1 MTTTRYPLS
10 VSDGTTR
17 ISVFYNSL
25 RDRANA
31 IQVNPDLLT
40 KSRAARC
47 SRRLIQAGVILNAL
61 APLLVISLSAVTV
74 LAQGPSG
81 GSIFGGNDQTIGNG
95 VREVIKWGRNLLFLL
110 GIGGLM
116 WAAVNYMTEKNWTKQ
131 ALGGVFC
138 FAFGAVASLA
148 YSFSQGNAVNLDT
161 DLSQ

>member
-1 MTTTRYPLS
+1 MTQLS
-10 VSDGTTR
+10 ECKLIRNLFSW
-17 ISVFYNSL
+17 L
-25 RDRANA
+25 RNQTNA
-31 IQVNPDLLT
+31 VQVDEQLLT
-40 KSRAARC
+40 KSRAART
-47 SRRLIQAGVILNAL
+47 SQRLLQASAIVNAL
-61 APLLVISLSAVTV
+61 TPLLLIGIISVSVM
-74 LAQGPSG
+74 AQGPSG

>member
-1 MTTTRYPLS
+1 MKTQ
-10 VSDGTTR
+10 
-17 ISVFYNSL
+17 L
-25 RDRANA
+25 RKCNLIPGFRSWLRNQANGVQ
-31 IQVNPDLLT
+31 IDDQLLT
-40 KSRAARC
+40 NSRTARA
-47 SRRLIQAGVILNAL
+47 SQRLFQASAILNAL
-61 APLLVISLSAVTV
+61 TPILLIGIMSVSVM
-74 LAQGPSG
+74 AQGPSG
-81 GSIFGGNDQTIGNG
+81 GSIFGGDDQTLGNG

-161 DLSQ
+161 DLGN

>member
-1 MTTTRYPLS
+1 MTIQLS
-10 VSDGTTR
+10 KRNLIRGFRSW
-17 ISVFYNSL
+17 L
-25 RDRANA
+25 RNQTNA
-31 IQVNPDLLT
+31 LQIDEQLLT
-40 KSRAARC
+40 NSRTART
-47 SRRLIQAGVILNAL
+47 SQRLFQASAILNAL
-61 APLLVISLSAVTV
+61 TPILLIGIMSISVM
-74 LAQGPSG
+74 AQGPSG
-81 GSIFGGNDQTIGNG
+81 GSIFGGDDQTLGNG

-161 DLSQ
+161 DLGN

>member
-1 MTTTRYPLS
+1 MTTKLS
-10 VSDGTTR
+10 NRNLIRGYRSWLRNQTNAVQIDG
-17 ISVFYNSL
+17 
-25 RDRANA
+25 
-31 IQVNPDLLT
+31 QLLT
-40 KSRAARC
+40 NSRTARA
-47 SRRLIQAGVILNAL
+47 SQRLFQATAILNAL
-61 APLLVISLSAVTV
+61 TPVLLIGIMSVSVM
-74 LAQGPSG
+74 AQGPSG
-81 GSIFGGNDQTIGNG
+81 GSIFGGDDQTLGNG

-161 DLSQ
+161 DLGN

>member
-1 MTTTRYPLS
+1 MTQLS
-10 VSDGTTR
+10 KRNLIRGFRSW
-17 ISVFYNSL
+17 L
-25 RDRANA
+25 RNQTNA
-31 IQVNPDLLT
+31 FQIDEQLLT
-40 KSRAARC
+40 NSRTARA
-47 SRRLIQAGVILNAL
+47 SQRLFQASAILNAL
-61 APLLVISLSAVTV
+61 TPILLIGIMSISVM
-74 LAQGPSG
+74 AQGPSG
-81 GSIFGGNDQTIGNG
+81 GSIFGGDDQTLGNG

-161 DLSQ
+161 DLGN

>member
-1 MTTTRYPLS
+1 MTTKLSNRNLIRGYRSWLRNQTNAVQIDGQLLTNSRTARASQRLFQASEILHALTPVLLIGIMS
-10 VSDGTTR
+10 VS
-17 ISVFYNSL
+17 VM
-25 RDRANA
+25 
-31 IQVNPDLLT
+31 
-40 KSRAARC
+40 
-47 SRRLIQAGVILNAL
+47 
-61 APLLVISLSAVTV
+61 
-74 LAQGPSG
+74 AQGPSG
-81 GSIFGGNDQTIGNG
+81 GSIFGGDDQTLGNG

-161 DLSQ
+161 DLGN

>member
-1 MTTTRYPLS
+1 MTTQLS
-10 VSDGTTR
+10 KRDLIRGFRSWLRNQTNAVQINDQLLTNSRTARASQRLFQASAILNTLAPILLIGIMS
-17 ISVFYNSL
+17 ISVM
-25 RDRANA
+25 
-31 IQVNPDLLT
+31 
-40 KSRAARC
+40 
-47 SRRLIQAGVILNAL
+47 
-61 APLLVISLSAVTV
+61 
-74 LAQGPSG
+74 AQGPSG
-81 GSIFGGNDQTIGNG
+81 GSIFGGDDQTLGNG

-161 DLSQ
+161 DLGN

>member
-1 MTTTRYPLS
+1 MTTQ
-10 VSDGTTR
+10 
-17 ISVFYNSL
+17 ISKRRLIPGFRSWL
-25 RDRANA
+25 RNQTNA
-31 IQVNPDLLT
+31 LQIDEQLLT
-40 KSRAARC
+40 NSRAARA
-47 SRRLIQAGVILNAL
+47 SHRLLQASAILNTL
-61 APLLVISLSAVTV
+61 SPILLIGIMSISVM
-74 LAQGPSG
+74 AQGPSG
-81 GSIFGGNDQTIGNG
+81 GSIFGGDDQTLGNG

-161 DLSQ
+161 DLGN

>member
-1 MTTTRYPLS
+1 MTTKLS
-10 VSDGTTR
+10 KRNLIRGYRSWLRNQTNAVQIDG
-17 ISVFYNSL
+17 
-25 RDRANA
+25 
-31 IQVNPDLLT
+31 QLLT
-40 KSRAARC
+40 NSRTARA
-47 SRRLIQAGVILNAL
+47 SQRLFQASAILNAL
-61 APLLVISLSAVTV
+61 TPVLLIGIMSVSVM
-74 LAQGPSG
+74 AQGPSG
-81 GSIFGGNDQTIGNG
+81 GSIFGGDDQTLGNG

-161 DLSQ
+161 DLGN

>member
-1 MTTTRYPLS
+1 MRRPDIRKWL
-10 VSDGTTR
+10 
-17 ISVFYNSL
+17 N
-25 RDRANA
+25 DRANTVE
-31 IQVNPDLLT
+31 IDRHLLAN
-40 KSRAARC
+40 SRAART
-47 SRRLIQAGVILNAL
+47 SQRIIQASVILNAL
-61 APLLVISLSAVTV
+61 TPALTIVAVFSLTALTAM
-74 LAQGPSG
+74 AQGPSG
-81 GSIFGGNDQTIGNG
+81 GSIFGGNDQTLGNG

-161 DLSQ
+161 DLGN

>member
-1 MTTTRYPLS
+1 MTTKLS
-10 VSDGTTR
+10 NRNLIRGYRSWLRNQTNAVQIDG
-17 ISVFYNSL
+17 
-25 RDRANA
+25 
-31 IQVNPDLLT
+31 QLLT
-40 KSRAARC
+40 NSRTARA
-47 SRRLIQAGVILNAL
+47 SQRLFQASAILNAL
-61 APLLVISLSAVTV
+61 TPVLLIGIMSVTV
-74 LAQGPSG
+74 MAQGPSG
-81 GSIFGGNDQTIGNG
+81 GSIFGGDDQTLGNG

-161 DLSQ
+161 DLGN

>member
-1 MTTTRYPLS
+1 MTQLSECKLIRNLFSWLRNQTNAVQVDEQLLTNSRTARTSQRLLQASAIVNALTPLLLIGIMS
-10 VSDGTTR
+10 VS
-17 ISVFYNSL
+17 VM
-25 RDRANA
+25 
-31 IQVNPDLLT
+31 
-40 KSRAARC
+40 
-47 SRRLIQAGVILNAL
+47 
-61 APLLVISLSAVTV
+61 
-74 LAQGPSG
+74 AQGPSG

-161 DLSQ
+161 DLSE

>member
-1 MTTTRYPLS
+1 MTPLS
-10 VSDGTTR
+10 ECKLIRNFFSW
-17 ISVFYNSL
+17 L
-25 RDRANA
+25 RNQTNA
-31 IQVNPDLLT
+31 VQVDEQLLT
-40 KSRAARC
+40 NSRTART
-47 SRRLIQAGVILNAL
+47 SQRLLQASAIVNAL
-61 APLLVISLSAVTV
+61 TPLFLIGIMSVSVM
-74 LAQGPSG
+74 AQGPSG

-161 DLSQ
+161 DLSE